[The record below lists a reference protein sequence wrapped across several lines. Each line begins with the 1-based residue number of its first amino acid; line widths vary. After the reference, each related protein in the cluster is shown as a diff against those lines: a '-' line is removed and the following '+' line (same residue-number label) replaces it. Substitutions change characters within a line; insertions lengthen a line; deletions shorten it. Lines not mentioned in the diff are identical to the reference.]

1 MLAFITLCEF
11 RHIVMLKSFPLAY
24 LSRRLQRE
32 CVINNKTWRGG
43 CQLSSLFCCSI
54 KHRDSDAGHCF
65 VKEKQQVYGS
75 SFPMAN
81 RLLILILKIKRWRRC
96 GSVNKSAHLNFL
108 QMLKWFTS
116 VSSQLYFSNMNFHF
130 KKSHKITTV
139 SLWIY

>member
-1 MLAFITLCEF
+1 M
-11 RHIVMLKSFPLAY
+11 VMLKSFPLAH
-24 LSRRLQRE
+24 LLHRLQRE
-32 CVINNKTWRGG
+32 CVIDNKVGG
-43 CQLSSLFCCSI
+43 GDLSSLFSNAI

-65 VKEKQQVYGS
+65 VKEKQQVYSS

-96 GSVNKSAHLNFL
+96 GSVNKSVHLNFL